1 MKSTPCPG
9 VRQPLAVTDV
19 GLVAFLQLRG
29 LGFVVDRSGFPHL
42 FLFDDSA
49 RAEELS
55 RRYWD
60 QSPESLVPAQAFM
73 VALQGVKSQIFR
85 RGHGSG
91 RRLDIESER
100 TAIPE

>member
-1 MKSTPCPG
+1 M
-9 VRQPLAVTDV
+9 AEFAATDL
-19 GLVAFLQLRG
+19 GLIAFLQLKG
-29 LGFVVDRSGFPHL
+29 LTYAVDRSGFPHR
-42 FLFDDSA
+42 FVFADA
-49 RAEELS
+49 AKAEELS
-55 RRYWD
+55 STYWNR
-60 QSPESLVPAQAFM
+60 SAESHVPAQAFT